1 MSQAGRATLPVF
13 AGRGKHRG
21 AGATKGTGAHAF
33 ERSCR
38 AVGGAGFT
46 ARTGA
51 NSAAAKMWAL
61 AINDDFMIPRDLPAP
76 RIAQTAILHR
86 CARVLVALTAAV
98 ASAVVLAW
106 PDQPITVIVPYTP
119 GTGVDVLARL
129 FASRLSTALGQPVVV
144 ENVPGASSTIG
155 TEKAAHAK
163 PDGYTFLAQTQG
175 LATSPSL
182 YKGLTFDP
190 QVDLV
195 PVSLTGWSSF
205 VLVVPASS
213 PVRTLPELVAAAAA
227 TPGKLTYATPGV
239 GTQHHVATVLLMHK
253 AGITMLHVPYKGTAG
268 ATADI
273 LGGRIDTM
281 LLTVSVAL
289 PHIRS
294 GKLVAL
300 ATSSPRRLPQLPA
313 VPTFAEARLD
323 VGNLDIWHGL
333 LAPTGTPAAIVD
345 RMNREI
351 AAIAQAPGFAAALD
365 AHGIVPATSSP
376 AEFGRLLTREYVHWA
391 GVIDRA
397 GIKGE

>member
-1 MSQAGRATLPVF
+1 MRAF
-13 AGRGKHRG
+13 
-21 AGATKGTGAHAF
+21 
-33 ERSCR
+33 
-38 AVGGAGFT
+38 
-46 ARTGA
+46 
-51 NSAAAKMWAL
+51 
-61 AINDDFMIPRDLPAP
+61 AINDDFMNRRRSLAP
-76 RIAQTAILHR
+76 RTAQTPIRVR
-86 CARVLVALTAAV
+86 CARVLVALAAAI
-98 ASAVVLAW
+98 ASAAAFAW
-106 PDQPITVIVPYTP
+106 PDQPITLIVPYTP
-119 GTGVDVLARL
+119 GTGVDVLARQL
-129 FASRLSTALGQPVVV
+129 ASRLPAALGQPVVV

-175 LATSPSL
+175 LVTSPSL
-182 YKGLTFDP
+182 YKRLTFDP
-190 QVDLV
+190 QADLV

-213 PVRTLPELVAAAAA
+213 PIRSLPELVAAAAA
-227 TPGKLTYATPGV
+227 APGKLTFATPGV
-239 GTQHHVATVLLMHK
+239 GTQHHVATVLLMQK

-268 ATADI
+268 ATADL
-273 LGGRIDTM
+273 LGGRIDCM

-289 PHIRS
+289 PHIQS

-333 LAPTGTPAAIVD
+333 LAPKGTPAAIVD

-351 AAIAQAPGFAAALD
+351 AAIAASPGFAAALD
-365 AHGIVPATSSP
+365 AQGIVPATSTP
-376 AEFGRLLTREYVHWA
+376 AEFGKLLAHEYVHWA